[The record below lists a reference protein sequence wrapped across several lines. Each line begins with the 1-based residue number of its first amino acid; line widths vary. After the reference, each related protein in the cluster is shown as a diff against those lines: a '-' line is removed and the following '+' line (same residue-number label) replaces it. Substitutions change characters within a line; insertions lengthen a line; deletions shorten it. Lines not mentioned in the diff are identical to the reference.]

1 MKDWKTTVPG
11 VLAGIAQIVKVLM
24 PEGAAIADLF
34 TALCLAAM
42 GVYAKQTGP

>member
-11 VLAGIAQIVKVLM
+11 VLAGIAQIAKTVF
-24 PEGAAIADLF
+24 PEAAAVADLF
-34 TALCLAAM
+34 TALCLAAL